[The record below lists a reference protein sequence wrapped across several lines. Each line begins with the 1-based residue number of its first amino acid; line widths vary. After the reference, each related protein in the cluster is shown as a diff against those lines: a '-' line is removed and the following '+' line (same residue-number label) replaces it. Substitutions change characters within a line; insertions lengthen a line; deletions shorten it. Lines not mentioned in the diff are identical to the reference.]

1 MLIIAQRPCA
11 FNIFPDFTPKTL
23 LLISKDWWC
32 IMANSWLRLWHEMP
46 NDPKWRTIARISGQ
60 PISLVQAIYIHLLVS
75 ASRNVTRGHVD
86 VTNEDL
92 ASALDSDD
100 DAISAVLN
108 AMQGRVLDDDYLT
121 GWERRQPKREDLQR
135 VDNGAKS
142 AAQRKRDQRDRERQ
156 QNQQNNDVTE
166 SHALS
171 PNVTLDKDKDTEK
184 EEETTQTADAVRAAA
199 ASSRLAPE
207 PGLKKQIDCPY
218 SELAALYATHFP
230 HKRQPRTLSARR
242 KALLLKGWKHGLVTR
257 KRDKSE
263 MLYTDTAS
271 GVEFW
276 GRFMAHIANNCR
288 FCMQVQNNFDIEWLF
303 SPRAIDNIIDGKY
316 DTVRDGGRSIT

>member
-1 MLIIAQRPCA
+1 MSGLPWFRMYTDFLEDPKMLALAFEDQRHFIGVLALKSASTLDQDCSPELMDRLVAQRLWIDHSA
-11 FNIFPDFTPKTL
+11 IREVKRR
-23 LLISKDWWC
+23 LIEAGLIDEDW
-32 IMANSWLRLWHEMP
+32 
-46 NDPKWRTIARISGQ
+46 Q
-60 PISLVQAIYIHLLVS
+60 PIAWEKRQFVS
-75 ASRNVTRGHVD
+75 DHDPTAAERARRYREKQKKITPSRVTSR
-86 VTNEDL
+86 VTSRTSNG
-92 ASALDSDD
+92 SVTPLDTD
-100 DAISAVLN
+100 
-108 AMQGRVLDDDYLT
+108 
-121 GWERRQPKREDLQR
+121 
-135 VDNGAKS
+135 
-142 AAQRKRDQRDRERQ
+142 
-156 QNQQNNDVTE
+156 TE
-166 SHALS
+166 S
-171 PNVTLDKDKDTEK
+171 DTEK

-199 ASSRLAPE
+199 ASPRLAPE

-276 GRFMAHIANNCR
+276 DRFMAHIANNCR

>member
-1 MLIIAQRPCA
+1 MSGLPWFRMYTEAV
-11 FNIFPDFTPKTL
+11 DDYK
-23 LLISKDWWC
+23 
-32 IMANSWLRLWHEMP
+32 LRLLAFEDRWHYVAILCCKGQGVLDSTA
-46 NDPKWRTIARISGQ
+46 DPQMKFRYVAVKLGVQVRELEEIARRLAEVGLIDKDTLQ
-60 PISLVQAIYIHLLVS
+60 PLSWDKRQFTSDRS
-75 ASRNVTRGHVD
+75 AERVARHREKRKKED
-86 VTNEDL
+86 VTLQKRFGN
-92 ASALDSDD
+92 
-100 DAISAVLN
+100 
-108 AMQGRVLDDDYLT
+108 VLDTD
-121 GWERRQPKREDLQR
+121 
-135 VDNGAKS
+135 
-142 AAQRKRDQRDRERQ
+142 
-156 QNQQNNDVTE
+156 TE
-166 SHALS
+166 S
-171 PNVTLDKDKDTEK
+171 DTEK